1 MATTKR
7 KMTVSID
14 ADLVAEMELAS
25 EPVSVQVNQAVSES
39 IVLRR
44 QHRLLREMLDEFDA
58 ELGPVDPALLD
69 KYRELM
75 T

>member
-1 MATTKR
+1 MAVTKR

-14 ADLVAEMELAS
+14 ADLVAEMELAN

-39 IVLRR
+39 IALRR

-75 T
+75 A

>member
-1 MATTKR
+1 MAVTKR

-14 ADLVAEMELAS
+14 ADLVAEMELAN
-25 EPVSVQVNQAVSES
+25 EPVSAQVNRAVSES
-39 IVLRR
+39 IALRR
-44 QHRLLREMLDEFDA
+44 QRRLLLEMLDEFDA

-75 T
+75 A

>member
-1 MATTKR
+1 
-7 KMTVSID
+7 
-14 ADLVAEMELAS
+14 MELAN

-39 IVLRR
+39 IALRR
-44 QHRLLREMLDEFDA
+44 QPRLLREMLDDFDA

-75 T
+75 A